1 MSLMLLAAAGL
12 TVAIAMVHS
21 VLGERRIFRRLRGGG
36 APRLSA
42 FQVGILWASWHL
54 VSLFGLALAAA
65 LFCLAS
71 PTGLANL
78 PTVLRVA
85 VIASMVGGAGLVGF
99 GTRGRHPAWIALF
112 LVAALVAMAGEVAK

>member
-1 MSLMLLAAAGL
+1 MSLMLLAAAAL
-12 TVAIAMVHS
+12 TVAIAVVHS

-36 APRLSA
+36 EPRLSA
-42 FQVGILWASWHL
+42 FQVGILWSSWHL

-78 PTVLRVA
+78 LAVLRAA
-85 VIASMVGGAGLVGF
+85 VIGSMVGGAGLVGIRP
-99 GTRGRHPAWIALF
+99 GSPCS
-112 LVAALVAMAGEVAK
+112 

>member
-21 VLGERRIFRRLRGGG
+21 VLGERRIFRHLWSGG
-36 APRLSA
+36 APQLSA

-71 PTGLANL
+71 PTGLVDL
-78 PTVLRVA
+78 PAVLRSA

-99 GTRGRHPAWIALF
+99 GTRGRHPAWVAL
-112 LVAALVAMAGEVAK
+112 LAVAVLVAMAA